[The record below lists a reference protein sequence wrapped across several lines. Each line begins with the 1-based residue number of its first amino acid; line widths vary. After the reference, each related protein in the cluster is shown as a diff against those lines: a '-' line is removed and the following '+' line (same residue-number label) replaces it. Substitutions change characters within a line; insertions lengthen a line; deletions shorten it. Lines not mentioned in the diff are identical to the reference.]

1 MAFTDA
7 QLVQLRKWLGYPQ
20 LNRYRDTRLESAFA
34 VVGADVEASAEVVAI
49 LAQLVDID
57 AAVGTSLTTTAG
69 LKRADEV
76 EWYPGSKGGGT
87 AQVEALTARGRT
99 MCSRLSDLFGV
110 PLWGDAWGKQGYA
123 GDFFMGR
130 SFQYGGG
137 VFGLG

>member
-1 MAFTDA
+1 MAFSDA

-20 LNRYRDTRLESAFA
+20 LNRYRDTRLESAFD

-49 LAQLVDID
+49 LAQIAIID
-57 AAVGTSLTTTAG
+57 GAVLTALTTTAG

-87 AQVEALTARGRT
+87 AQIEALVGRGR
-99 MCSRLSDLFGV
+99 MLCSRLSDLFGV

-130 SFQYGGG
+130 SAQYGGG
-137 VFGLG
+137 IIGLG